1 VNPRPGR
8 KAERRATAPGA
19 ARGDRTTTP
28 QRDAAPAR
36 LAPAFEDT
44 AFDVVAIACSGGGI
58 EALREL
64 VGGLPDR
71 FPAAVV
77 VLLHWPPNE
86 RLQLTSVEK
95 VSDLPI
101 IPAQHG
107 QPLRPGTLFLAPPA
121 RHLLITPNASF
132 YLSQTPPLH
141 FVRPS
146 ADLLFESLAGSYGK
160 RAIAVILTGAGTDGS
175 IGVKSVKAAGGTV
188 IAQDQATAK
197 YFSMPKAAIETGCV
211 DHVLPLQQ
219 IAPTLV
225 SLVND
230 TTTTAGRTHESRGTG
245 SRVPHDR

>member
-1 VNPRPGR
+1 
-8 KAERRATAPGA
+8 
-19 ARGDRTTTP
+19 
-28 QRDAAPAR
+28 
-36 LAPAFEDT
+36 
-44 AFDVVAIACSGGGI
+44 VAIACSGGGI
-58 EALREL
+58 EALQEL

-77 VLLHWPPNE
+77 VLLHWPPDE

-95 VSDLPI
+95 VSGLPI
-101 IPAQHG
+101 TPAEHG
-107 QPLRPGTLFLAPPA
+107 QPLKPATVFLAAPGV
-121 RHLLITPNASF
+121 HLLITPNGSF

-146 ADLLFESLAGSYGK
+146 ADLLFESLAASYGE
-160 RAIAVILTGAGTDGS
+160 RAIAVILTGAGSDGS

-188 IAQDQATAK
+188 IAQNQATAK
-197 YFSMPKAAIETGCV
+197 YFSMPKAAIATGYV

-219 IAPTLV
+219 IAPTLA

-230 TTTTAGRTHESRGTG
+230 TTTSTGRAHGNRGTG